1 MRIPPNTGRVS
12 SLWSCRPWH
21 SAGSYVQVRL
31 LLVAK
36 HLYIFLMR
44 GFLKG
49 LIYGLFPQLSFI
61 SALVISACLTPT
73 DPILASAIVGGKF
86 AENNVPENIRFLLQ
100 AESAANDG
108 LAYPFLSISLYLT
121 LERSSLVAVG
131 KWVLVGCLCKFR
143 YKVLLTTMSNLSNFR
158 PSRSWDCTRICHG

>member
-1 MRIPPNTGRVS
+1 M
-12 SLWSCRPWH
+12 LDF
-21 SAGSYVQVRL
+21 
-31 LLVAK
+31 
-36 HLYIFLMR
+36 FL
-44 GFLKG
+44 G
-49 LIYGLFPQLSFI
+49 LIYGLFPRLSLI

-86 AENNVPENIRFLLQ
+86 AEKNVPENIRFLLQ

-131 KWVLVGCLCKFR
+131 KWILVGCLCKF
-143 YKVLLTTMSNLSNFR
+143 
-158 PSRSWDCTRICHG
+158 G